1 MAEYQG
7 QWVSLLA
14 WSAGAS
20 GLKLREAWIGWSAP
34 QKKRRLPLVAN
45 HSRFL
50 ILAGWQVPNLAS
62 RVMKLCLQRLSQD
75 WTDLCEL
82 GVRCEW

>member
-14 WSAGAS
+14 WSARAYR
-20 GLKLREAWIGWSAP
+20 LKLREAWIGWSAP

-50 ILAGWQVPNLAS
+50 ILDGWQVSNFAS
-62 RVMKLCLQRLSQD
+62 RGMKLCLQRLSQD
-75 WTDLCEL
+75 WTDLC
-82 GVRCEW
+82 